1 MKKLFFSFIA
11 VFAFALTASAQEAV
25 SIAKSEGKV
34 ALEQS
39 KSSGSY
45 MFEFPADI
53 SDERVVKSTGY
64 YESYFAV
71 DYDEEKNIAKI
82 KLVYNEVDSR
92 VVIMRFLVASGITHV
107 EIDGTNITVYEFLE
121 QYLQ

>member
-1 MKKLFFSFIA
+1 MKKLFFSLIA
-11 VFAFALTASAQEAV
+11 VVAFALTASAQETV
-25 SIAKSEGKV
+25 IVAKSEGK
-34 ALEQS
+34 AGLEQS

-45 MFEFPADI
+45 TFEFPADI
-53 SDERVVKSTGY
+53 SDEQVVKSTGY

-82 KLVYNEVDSR
+82 KLVYNEIDSR

-107 EIDGTNITVYEFLE
+107 DIDGTNITVYEFLE